1 MLKGEVDMSGTY
13 QNGSSPKL
21 DLEQIVFI
29 GRTYDE
35 YVSMF
40 NLKVDEMLRQ
50 TIVGLSSGSLLLYR

>member
-1 MLKGEVDMSGTY
+1 MSGTY